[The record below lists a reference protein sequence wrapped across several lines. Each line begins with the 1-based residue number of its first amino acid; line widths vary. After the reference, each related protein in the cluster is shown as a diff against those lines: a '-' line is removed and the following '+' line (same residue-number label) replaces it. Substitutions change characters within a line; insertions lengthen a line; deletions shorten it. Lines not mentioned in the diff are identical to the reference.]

1 MPQSEEIPTPTPALP
16 RERGREI
23 RQGDLTSAVAMR
35 PFRFGVV
42 AAFARSGDEWA
53 NKARQIES
61 MGYATLLMP
70 DGLRYSLAPLP
81 ALTAAA
87 MATRTLRVGTYVIA
101 NDYRNPVLLA
111 KEAATVD
118 VLSGG
123 RFELG
128 IGAGRPDAA
137 EDNRM
142 LGVPFDSGAVR
153 VERLAESI
161 ALLKTLLSGGTATAT
176 GPHYAAANAQISPR
190 AVQQPRP
197 PILVAARRRRI
208 VELAAREADIIALG
222 VPPTESEAE
231 FAERIAWIRDAAGPR
246 FDQLEIN
253 INLMAVGQRVPQWIE
268 RQMGLT
274 AEALA
279 RAGAVSALTGT
290 TDEMIDALQRRRES
304 LGISY
309 IAVGDE
315 LMEGL
320 APVVERLSG
329 R

>member
-1 MPQSEEIPTPTPALP
+1 LPEDISTPTPALP

-23 RQGDLTSAVAMR
+23 RQGELTGAAAIR

-42 AAFARSGDEWA
+42 AAMARSGEEWA
-53 NKARQIES
+53 EKARRIES

-101 NDYRNPVLLA
+101 NDSRNPVLLA
-111 KEAATVD
+111 KDAATVD

-128 IGAGRPDAA
+128 IGVGRPDAA

-142 LGVPFDSGAVR
+142 LGIHFDSGAVR
-153 VERLAESI
+153 VARLAESL
-161 ALLKTLLSGGTATAT
+161 ALLKALLSGQTATAT
-176 GPHYAAANAQISPR
+176 GPHYAAADAQISPR
-190 AVQQPRP
+190 PVQQPRP
-197 PILVAARRRRI
+197 PILVAAGKRRLL
-208 VELAAREADIIALG
+208 ELAAREADIIALG
-222 VPPTESEAE
+222 IAPTETEAGVV
-231 FAERIAWIRDAAGPR
+231 ERIAWIREAAGSR
-246 FDQLEIN
+246 FDQLELN
-253 INLMAVGQRVPQWIE
+253 LNLMAVGAQVPRWISS
-268 RQMGLT
+268 QMRLT
-274 AEALA
+274 AEGLA
-279 RAGAVSALTGT
+279 RTGAIAALTGT
-290 TDEMIDALQRRRES
+290 VDEMVEALKRRREKF
-304 LGISY
+304 GISY

-315 LMEGL
+315 MMEGL
-320 APVVERLSG
+320 APVVDRLAG